1 MLMSLYS
8 KIDRYVLLPVAAKIQ
23 KSDILKEYVRL
34 KRTDWYS
41 EEQLMNLQNEKLK
54 RLIHHCYMNV
64 PYYTKLF
71 DKLNLKPEDIKCRAD
86 LAKLPILTKQII
98 RDNYDDMISL
108 DVSQRKAHKETS
120 GGSTGIPLNFMTDK
134 ATWGIR
140 WSSSF
145 RAWEWYGF
153 SLGEKIFTLG
163 GNSLE

>member
-1 MLMSLYS
+1 M
-8 KIDRYVLLPVAAKIQ
+8 K
-23 KSDILKEYVRL
+23 VRG
-34 KRTDWYS
+34 TDH
-41 EEQLMNLQNEKLK
+41 
-54 RLIHHCYMNV
+54 R
-64 PYYTKLF
+64 
-71 DKLNLKPEDIKCRAD
+71 KLNLKPEDIKCRAD

-163 GNSLE
+163 GNSLVKTKAERNKLTKKDIFDKFIMNNLKCDCSDMSNKGIRKIYE